1 MNNRI
6 QQRFDKSIRE
16 AVETTHAVKERE
28 SAAYVEQKLRRYE
41 QEIPRIKALI
51 ERGAT
56 RSGRVLSNAEIQELR
71 DMLKHK
77 ETAVTERRGL
87 RASAD
92 VSCKEAA

>member
-28 SAAYVEQKLRRYE
+28 SAAYLEKKKRRYE
-41 QEIPRIKALI
+41 QEIPRIKELI

-56 RSGRVLSNAEIQELR
+56 KSGRVLSKDEIKELR
-71 DMLKHK
+71 SMLKH
-77 ETAVTERRGL
+77 R
-87 RASAD
+87 
-92 VSCKEAA
+92 EALVGTCAQEPTI